1 MVENSTKNHAHQI
14 LFRKWFRSKFMILTL
29 FSSEEKFNRSVFR
42 DWVTHTSVRGRGRGG
57 PPRESITA
65 HHLWGMDWSRVVSH
79 LRWAGHPLLLECL
92 KQLTHICKGRSL
104 CLEPVSST
112 RSKRLCLGLTL
123 GIGEAREE
131 FRRCCWRGT
140 VWCCVLHGVWRFRVE
155 AQRHTTFGAWKK
167 EKWNNNCKTIS
178 VSILK
183 QCTCLRQD
191 AVLTHI

>member
-1 MVENSTKNHAHQI
+1 
-14 LFRKWFRSKFMILTL
+14 MILTL
-29 FSSEEKFNRSVFR
+29 FSSKKKFSHPLFC
-42 DWVTHTSVRGRGRGG
+42 DWGTRTSVGDGG
-57 PPRESITA
+57 GGGGASSSKINNCPAS
-65 HHLWGMDWSRVVSH
+65 LWHGLGQVVNH
-79 LRWAGHPLLLECL
+79 LRRDSHALLLKCR
-92 KQLTHICKGRSL
+92 KQLSHICKGRSL

-167 EKWNNNCKTIS
+167 KEKRKMKQQLQNDKRFYFGTVHLFKARRGADAYLGWILRHRS
-178 VSILK
+178 VPTGI
-183 QCTCLRQD
+183 QD
-191 AVLTHI
+191 